1 MTPTLFDASTNRDD
15 KMRFA
20 FRTAAALA
28 ICAGTAAAQCKVAS
42 GSNEGRLLAFYS
54 VPIVFSAATAPSVL
68 AAGAIRIGFEAEY
81 IPKPSSEIQHTGK
94 CFHEK
99 SEHTSLSPIFGRPR
113 LTIGLPIGLSL
124 EASYLPPIK
133 IADAKPN
140 LASFALSHTRHFAAR
155 AGSLGVDM
163 MLRAN
168 ATVGNV
174 KGPITCPRSAL
185 QTTSSTAPCYG
196 SNPSNDTF
204 SPNMFGVDLIA
215 GITPAT
221 STFSFY
227 GGVGANRIDPHFQVG
242 FTDGAGGVDRTKVQ
256 LDDPLTRISLT
267 AGVADRLASRFD
279 LGAQLYSVPQ
289 DVTTFRVHA
298 GMSFR

>member
-1 MTPTLFDASTNRDD
+1 MGI
-15 KMRFA
+15 A

-28 ICAGTAAAQCKVAS
+28 LCAGSAAAQCKVAS
-42 GSNEGRLLAFYS
+42 SSNEGKLLAFYS
-54 VPIVFSAATAPSVL
+54 VPIVFSAATAPSVMS
-68 AAGAIRIGFEAEY
+68 AGGIRIGFEAEY
-81 IPKPSSEIQHTGK
+81 IPKPNAEIQHSGK
-94 CFHEK
+94 CFTEK
-99 SEHTSLSPIFGRPR
+99 SEHTSLSPVFGRPR
-113 LTIGLPIGLSL
+113 LTIGLPGGFAL

-140 LASFALSHTRHFAAR
+140 LASFALSETRHFAAM
-155 AGSLGVDM
+155 AGSPGVDV

-185 QTTSSTAPCYG
+185 QTTSSTSPCYG
-196 SNPSNDTF
+196 TSPSNDTF

-215 GITPAT
+215 GMTPAA

-227 GGVGANRIDPHFQVG
+227 GGVGVNRIDPHFQVG
-242 FTDGAGGVDRTKVQ
+242 FTDGLGGVDRTKVQ
-256 LDDPLTRISLT
+256 LVSPLTRISLT
-267 AGVADRLASRFD
+267 AGVADRIAPKFD
-279 LGAQLYSVPQ
+279 IGAQVYSVPQ